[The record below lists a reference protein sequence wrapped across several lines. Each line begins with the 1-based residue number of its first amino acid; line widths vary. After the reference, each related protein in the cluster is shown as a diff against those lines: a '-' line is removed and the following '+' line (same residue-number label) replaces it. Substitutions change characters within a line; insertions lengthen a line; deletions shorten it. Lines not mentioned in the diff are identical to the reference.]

1 MFRTPVRPDRGANR
15 TEPEVRE
22 RRMGKGKRIKV
33 SKRALKKLGLRVDK
47 QGNPEVIE
55 AHDLADTLTAKQM
68 RKMTPE
74 QVYLELVTGQMR
86 NPHRHGR
93 VHTSKVA
100 AVLRE
105 ALAQIE
111 AKH

>member
-1 MFRTPVRPDRGANR
+1 
-15 TEPEVRE
+15 
-22 RRMGKGKRIKV
+22 MGKGKRIKV

-86 NPHRHGR
+86 TLIDMGESIRP
-93 VHTSKVA
+93 KVA